1 MFNVQ
6 RWTGAA
12 WNTSMCSPYKTYTE
26 AMNHVKKYSWHYTTD
41 NPYRIV
47 EHKEKKKKYKFDID
61 CDDEGI
67 VYVNKVMR

>member
-1 MFNVQ
+1 MYNVQ

-12 WNTSMCSPYKTYTE
+12 WYNSMCSPYKSYTE

-47 EHKEKKKKYKFDID
+47 EDKTKKKTVKRFINTDW
-61 CDDEGI
+61 EGVVI
-67 VYVNKVMR
+67 VSCK